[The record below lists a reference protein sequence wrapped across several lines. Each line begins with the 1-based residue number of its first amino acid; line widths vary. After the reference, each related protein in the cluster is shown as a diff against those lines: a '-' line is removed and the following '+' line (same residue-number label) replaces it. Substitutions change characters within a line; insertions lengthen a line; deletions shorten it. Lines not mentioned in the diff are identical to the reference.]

1 MPQDDIRKEALEAR
15 SSSDE
20 GSGFVS
26 PQNYDPSTEPT
37 ISSVRVD
44 SAYSQPTRID
54 PNAAIHN
61 GVVPVAE
68 FSQPTARNLVALPA
82 GYLLHEFTIETV
94 LGTGGFGITYLAR
107 DNNLQCQVAIKEY
120 LPNDLAVRTGGQT
133 VCARTESDTHGYR
146 IGLDGFLA
154 ESRVLASFRHPNI
167 VRVTRFFEANNTAY
181 MVMDYEKGE
190 PLRDWI
196 KQHGPI
202 GESQLLSMFLPLLE
216 GLDVVHKARVLHR
229 DIKPANIY
237 VREGDGS
244 LVLLDFGA
252 ARYASSGDSRSLTS
266 IVTPGY
272 APFEQYHT
280 HGAQGPWSD
289 LYALGGVLYWMV
301 TGEKPL
307 EAPARVRSDTMPS
320 AASSSKGR
328 YSERV
333 LRAIDWALT
342 PDEADRPKS
351 VAQFKDVLTGV
362 VAAPPPP
369 ISAAGNARD
378 NSGTT
383 KPSGKRHWMLGV
395 AGAVLLAV
403 GGLAFFAKVEKAA
416 EPETAAPTAMIAGVT
431 ESKDAANK
439 EAPNSTAPKKA
450 SVVAKKVNKE
460 PEPVAAVPAAA
471 KPDATEKPKEK
482 AATTVVPTATVILD
496 VIPQGEIILDGKR
509 AGVSPPLTRLTVS
522 AGVKHKIEIHGTGLP
537 HYWTVELQARRKA
550 RNTRKFPA
558 SEFLRPVVGAG
569 AMSLFQGGDALVPA
583 CRLRLPAPRSPPAN
597 AAACGRNTPTG
608 CS

>member
-1 MPQDDIRKEALEAR
+1 MPQEDARKVVFGAL
-15 SSSDE
+15 SPSGE
-20 GSGFVS
+20 GSEAVRTKID
-26 PQNYDPSTEPT
+26 DPHSEPT
-37 ISSVRVD
+37 ISSVRVE
-44 SAYSQPTRID
+44 ATYSQPTRVD
-54 PNAAIHN
+54 PDAPIHH
-61 GVVPVAE
+61 GAVE
-68 FSQPTARNLVALPA
+68 TSGLSQPAARNLIALPI
-82 GYLLHEFTIETV
+82 GHTLHEYTIEAI
-94 LGTGGFGITYLAR
+94 LGSGGFGITYLAS
-107 DNNLQCQVAIKEY
+107 DNNLRCQVAIKEY
-120 LPNDLAVRTGGQT
+120 LPNDLAVRTNGQT

-196 KQHGPI
+196 KLHGPI
-202 GESQLLSMFLPLLE
+202 EESQLLNMFLPLLE

-237 VREGDGS
+237 VREEDGS

-252 ARYASSGDSRSLTS
+252 ARYTSSGDSRSLTS

-289 LYALGGVLYWMV
+289 LYALGGVLYWLV

-307 EAPARVRSDTMPS
+307 EAPSRVRKDVMPS
-320 AASSSKGR
+320 AMSSSRGR

-351 VAQFKDVLTGV
+351 VSQLKAVLTGE

-369 ISAAGNARD
+369 ITAGAAARTD
-378 NSGTT
+378 SVKAG
-383 KPSGKRHWMLGV
+383 PSGKLPLMLGV
-395 AGAVLLAV
+395 AGLVLLSAGAMV
-403 GGLAFFAKVEKAA
+403 IFAKSEQPMPDTVEQ
-416 EPETAAPTAMIAGVT
+416 APTAPQVA
-431 ESKDAANK
+431 ESRETAIKETQNAA
-439 EAPNSTAPKKA
+439 ASKKA
-450 SVVAKKVNKE
+450 VVTARKTQKE
-460 PEPVAAVPAAA
+460 IAPSAAIA
-471 KPDATEKPKEK
+471 
-482 AATTVVPTATVILD
+482 PTATVLLD
-496 VIPQGEIILDGKR
+496 VRPRGEIVLDGKK

-522 AGVKHKIEIHGTGLP
+522 AGVKHRLEIHGTGVP
-537 HYWTVELQARRKA
+537 HYWTVELKPGEKQDIRVDFRRP
-550 RNTRKFPA
+550 NY
-558 SEFLRPVVGAG
+558 
-569 AMSLFQGGDALVPA
+569 
-583 CRLRLPAPRSPPAN
+583 
-597 AAACGRNTPTG
+597 
-608 CS
+608 

>member
-1 MPQDDIRKEALEAR
+1 MPQDDTRKEAFGAR
-15 SSSDE
+15 SPSGEVGAFPSPAGSD
-20 GSGFVS
+20 
-26 PQNYDPSTEPT
+26 PHTEPT

-44 SAYSQPTRID
+44 SAHSQPTRVD
-54 PNAAIHN
+54 PDAPIHQGAIATSGSGQAAHN
-61 GVVPVAE
+61 
-68 FSQPTARNLVALPA
+68 LIALPPGHA
-82 GYLLHEFTIETV
+82 LHEYTIEAV

-181 MVMDYEKGE
+181 MVMDYERGE

-202 GESQLLSMFLPLLE
+202 AEERLMKMFLPLLE

-237 VREGDGS
+237 VREGDGG

-289 LYALGGVLYWMV
+289 LYALGGVLYWLV

-307 EAPARVRSDTMPS
+307 EAPSRVRSDAMLP
-320 AASSSKGR
+320 AVSSSKGR
-328 YSERV
+328 YSERL

-351 VAQFKDVLTGV
+351 VSQFMDVLTGKAAV
-362 VAAPPPP
+362 PLPLNAAAEQARAGSGAARSGGRLYIALGLAGLALLTAGGIVFFDKGKEPAASARVAPAATLPPVAESKGAAPREAPREV
-369 ISAAGNARD
+369 S
-378 NSGTT
+378 S
-383 KPSGKRHWMLGV
+383 
-395 AGAVLLAV
+395 
-403 GGLAFFAKVEKAA
+403 
-416 EPETAAPTAMIAGVT
+416 TAAPKRAPVPEKRTG
-431 ESKDAANK
+431 K
-439 EAPNSTAPKKA
+439 EAGTTA
-450 SVVAKKVNKE
+450 
-460 PEPVAAVPAAA
+460 AAPAAA
-471 KPDATEKPKEK
+471 RPDAEDKPRDKP
-482 AATTVVPTATVILD
+482 AAAAPTATVILH
-496 VIPQGEIILDGKR
+496 VVPQAEIILNGRK
-509 AGVSPPLTRLTVS
+509 AGMSPPLTRLSVA
-522 AGVKHKIEIHGTGLP
+522 AGVKNKIEIHGAGLP
-537 HYWTVELQARRKA
+537 HYWTVELKPGE
-550 RNTRKFPA
+550 TREITANFQ
-558 SEFLRPVVGAG
+558 RP
-569 AMSLFQGGDALVPA
+569 
-583 CRLRLPAPRSPPAN
+583 
-597 AAACGRNTPTG
+597 TY
-608 CS
+608 

>member
-1 MPQDDIRKEALEAR
+1 MPQEDTRKETLGAL
-15 SSSDE
+15 SPSGE
-20 GSGFVS
+20 GSEFVLS
-26 PQNYDPSTEPT
+26 QIGDPNSEPT

-44 SAYSQPTRID
+44 AAYSRPTRVD
-54 PNAAIHN
+54 PDAPIHN
-61 GVVPVAE
+61 GAVAGAE
-68 FSQPTARNLVALPA
+68 FSQPTTRNLVALPS
-82 GYLLHEFTIETV
+82 GYILHEYTIEAV

-120 LPNDLAVRTGGQT
+120 LPNDLAIRTNGQT

-196 KQHGPI
+196 KQRGPI
-202 GESQLLSMFLPLLE
+202 EESQLLKMFLPLLE

-237 VREGDGS
+237 VREEDGS

-252 ARYASSGDSRSLTS
+252 ARYTSSSDSRSLTS

-289 LYALGGVLYWMV
+289 LYALGGVLYWLV

-307 EAPARVRSDTMPS
+307 EAPSRVRQDVMPS
-320 AASSSKGR
+320 ASSSSKGR

-351 VAQFKDVLTGV
+351 VSQLKAVLTGE

-369 ISAAGNARD
+369 LSPAGKVPADSGAARSN
-378 NSGTT
+378 
-383 KPSGKRHWMLGV
+383 GKLPWVLGV
-395 AGAVLLAV
+395 AGLVLLAV
-403 GGLAFFAKVEKAA
+403 GGMAFFAKAGKPLAEPVAQTPSAPVVAESKETAISEAPKTAATKKPVVTARKTQKDQEPSVATPAEVKPDVTDKPREKAA
-416 EPETAAPTAMIAGVT
+416 
-431 ESKDAANK
+431 
-439 EAPNSTAPKKA
+439 
-450 SVVAKKVNKE
+450 
-460 PEPVAAVPAAA
+460 
-471 KPDATEKPKEK
+471 
-482 AATTVVPTATVILD
+482 AATAPTATVILD
-496 VIPQGEIILDGKR
+496 VIPQGEIILDGKK
-509 AGVSPPLTRLTVS
+509 AGVSPPLTRLTLS
-522 AGVKHKIEIHGTGLP
+522 AGVKHKIEIHGAGLP
-537 HYWTVELQARRKA
+537 HYWTVDLKPGEKKEIRADFRR
-550 RNTRKFPA
+550 P
-558 SEFLRPVVGAG
+558 SY
-569 AMSLFQGGDALVPA
+569 
-583 CRLRLPAPRSPPAN
+583 
-597 AAACGRNTPTG
+597 
-608 CS
+608 